1 MFLDTPAGAK
11 PPAPYPLQFVNIE
24 ITPLIDGCFA
34 VVMQA
39 TLLDEKQLEFVG
51 EDLAYERVQTLDEAL
66 AVIRENVAPLAAA
79 SAA

>member
-24 ITPLIDGCFA
+24 ITPLLGGQFS

-39 TLLDEKQLEFVG
+39 TLLDEEELQFVG
-51 EDLAYERVQTLDEAL
+51 EDLADERVGTLDEAL
-66 AVIRENVAPLAAA
+66 ALIRDNVAVLRA
-79 SAA
+79 ST